1 MFIVKP
7 SAKNDESHCLM
18 KTILVMIIA
27 ATSLTG
33 CGTTRGILDGTGTV
47 LEGVA
52 KDLRSAGDMLGR

>member
-1 MFIVKP
+1 
-7 SAKNDESHCLM
+7 L
-18 KTILVMIIA
+18 KTILVILFA

-47 LEGVA
+47 LEGAA